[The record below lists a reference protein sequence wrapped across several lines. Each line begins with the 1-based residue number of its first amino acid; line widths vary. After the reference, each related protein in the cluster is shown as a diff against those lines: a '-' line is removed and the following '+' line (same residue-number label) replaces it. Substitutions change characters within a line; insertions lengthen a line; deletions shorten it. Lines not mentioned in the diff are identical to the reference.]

1 MKRLFLITILF
12 VTSLAWN
19 TGQMIA
25 QDPADSIE
33 QIEQDVQVTQDTT
46 ITLPTLPDGGVT
58 VDWLF
63 NPQNGVFAFLLY
75 VMMYLSGFIPGLKK
89 LDDKRLRALVV
100 GIVLAAGLTIWQV
113 AQKDLSW
120 QDFAGMAF
128 AFISTQLT
136 YIFVLAPIP
145 QLKTPE
151 PEKKK

>member
-1 MKRLFLITILF
+1 MKKLLLITILF
-12 VTSLAWN
+12 VSSLAWN
-19 TGQMIA
+19 TGQVVAQEPTNAAEQVEQPAQVA
-25 QDPADSIE
+25 QDTS
-33 QIEQDVQVTQDTT
+33 
-46 ITLPTLPDGGVT
+46 ITLPTLPDGTPT

-75 VMMYLSGFIPGLKK
+75 ALMYLSGFIPGLKK

-100 GIVLAAGLTIWQV
+100 GLVLAAGLTIWQV
-113 AQKDLSW
+113 FQKDLSW

-145 QLKTPE
+145 ALKTPE
-151 PEKKK
+151 PEKK

>member
-1 MKRLFLITILF
+1 MKRIFLITIFCTL
-12 VTSLAWN
+12 LAWN
-19 TGQMIA
+19 DGQVIA
-25 QDPADSIE
+25 QNPENSIE
-33 QIEQDVQVTQDTT
+33 QVGQAAQVAQDTT
-46 ITLPTLPDGGVT
+46 IKIPTPPTGGVT

-75 VMMYLSGFIPGLKK
+75 VLMYLSGFIPGLKK

-128 AFISTQLT
+128 AFISTQLA

-145 QLKTPE
+145 ALKTPE
-151 PEKKK
+151 PEKK